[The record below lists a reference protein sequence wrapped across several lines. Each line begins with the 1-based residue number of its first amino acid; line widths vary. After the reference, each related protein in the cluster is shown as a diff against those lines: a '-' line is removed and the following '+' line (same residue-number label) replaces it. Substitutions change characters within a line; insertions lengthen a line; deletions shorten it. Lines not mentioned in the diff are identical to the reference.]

1 MKGGFPIFLPG
12 LLILAVT
19 GYPCHEP
26 WTAEGGTR
34 DRAGVSGGKPGIV
47 LPGLHKQHKNMKE
60 ALILRASQHPKT
72 RSHKMNESNR
82 IKKGEVYQY
91 THRKVKFF
99 IAMHCTVL

>member
-34 DRAGVSGGKPGIV
+34 DRAGVSGGK
-47 LPGLHKQHKNMKE
+47 GLSGN
-60 ALILRASQHPKT
+60 
-72 RSHKMNESNR
+72 
-82 IKKGEVYQY
+82 
-91 THRKVKFF
+91 
-99 IAMHCTVL
+99 